1 MNTYF
6 AYTRLSGGS
15 VRTMRVNSPRNML
28 GLAFKG

>member
-15 VRTMRVNSPRNML
+15 IRAMRVSYPRNLL
-28 GLAFKG
+28 GLAFRG